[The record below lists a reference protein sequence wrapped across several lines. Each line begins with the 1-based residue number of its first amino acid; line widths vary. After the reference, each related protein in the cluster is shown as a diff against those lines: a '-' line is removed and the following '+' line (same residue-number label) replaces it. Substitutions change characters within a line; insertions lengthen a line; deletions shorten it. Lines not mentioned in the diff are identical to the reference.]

1 MGNHSVVIALALLVV
16 GSVLTNR
23 RTVPLQ
29 QEIQDAE
36 RPPAETSTEEAPV
49 MTTSLMRQVA
59 TAYFPLDPE
68 TGKIKLEADID
79 SVVVDVGARESDY
92 LKALEV
98 DKQGKL
104 HGNRT
109 AVFLVDPLPSSVVPV
124 TARVSQYAVQ
134 TKRWN
139 QAFVLRAAM
148 GKKEGR
154 TSFQVGS
161 APACSSILQTSAK
174 NKFWC
179 AETTERIETVVFRLE
194 DFLELLPSSVLGSVN
209 LKVDAEGADLDVL
222 KGAGDRIAAF
232 DTIIIE
238 CNPPNGTETF
248 RDGECTFED
257 AKAYMETMGFNTTS
271 YDIQGGLVNM
281 YFVNLARSS
290 SSSGIQL
297 PTYFRSSSLV
307 FRDFY
312 KQFSTIDITA
322 MDK

>member
-1 MGNHSVVIALALLVV
+1 MPPSSMGRASPLNRRRTRPLNRGQRSVINNHSVVIALAFLVA
-16 GSVLTNR
+16 GSVLNNR
-23 RTVPLQ
+23 QTVPLQ
-29 QEIQDAE
+29 QEIQDTG
-36 RPPAETSTEEAPV
+36 RPPTTETSTEEAPVV

-79 SVVVDVGARESDY
+79 SVVIDVGARESDY

-154 TSFQVGS
+154 TSFQVGRGD
-161 APACSSILQTSAK
+161 ACSSILQTSTK

-179 AETTERIETVVFRLE
+179 ARTTERIETLVFRLE

-257 AKAYMETMGFNTTS
+257 AKAYMESMGFNTTS
-271 YDIQGGLVNM
+271 YVI
-281 YFVNLARSS
+281 
-290 SSSGIQL
+290 
-297 PTYFRSSSLV
+297 
-307 FRDFY
+307 
-312 KQFSTIDITA
+312 
-322 MDK
+322 

>member
-1 MGNHSVVIALALLVV
+1 MPPSSMGRASPLNRRRTRPLNRGQRSVINNHSVVIALAFLVA
-16 GSVLTNR
+16 GSVLNNR
-23 RTVPLQ
+23 QTVPLQ
-29 QEIQDAE
+29 QEIQDTG
-36 RPPAETSTEEAPV
+36 RPPTTETSTEEAPVV

-68 TGKIKLEADID
+68 TGKIKLEVDID
-79 SVVVDVGARESDY
+79 SVVIDVGARGSDY
-92 LKALEV
+92 MGALEV

-154 TSFQVGS
+154 TSFQVGRGD
-161 APACSSILQTSAK
+161 ACSSILQTSTK

-179 AETTERIETVVFRLE
+179 ARTTERIETLVFRLE
-194 DFLELLPSSVLGSVN
+194 DFLELLPSSVLGSIN

-238 CNPPNGTETF
+238 CNRPNSTETF

-257 AKAYMETMGFNTTS
+257 AKAYMESMGFNTTS
-271 YDIQGGLVNM
+271 YVI
-281 YFVNLARSS
+281 
-290 SSSGIQL
+290 
-297 PTYFRSSSLV
+297 
-307 FRDFY
+307 
-312 KQFSTIDITA
+312 
-322 MDK
+322 